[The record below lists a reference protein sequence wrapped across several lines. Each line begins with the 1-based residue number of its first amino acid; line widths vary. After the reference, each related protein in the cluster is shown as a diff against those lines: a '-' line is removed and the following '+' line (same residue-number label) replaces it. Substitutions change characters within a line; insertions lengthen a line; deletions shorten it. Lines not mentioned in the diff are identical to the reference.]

1 MSNRV
6 EIQLSDEEKA
16 ELAAAAKR
24 SSIKLA
30 TFIRVMALRA
40 VRAGQ

>member
-16 ELAAAAKR
+16 ELAAGAKLNSMR
-24 SSIKLA
+24 LA

-40 VRAGQ
+40 MRAGQ